1 MALVQSRTL
10 PHFNIPLSPILS
22 SLHAPSSLF
31 RREIRPVT
39 SPLSSSTAGNLP
51 CSPLT
56 RPRKLLCPPPRG
68 KFVREDYLVV
78 RPISRSISPYCLVDF
93 EIFMFVFV
101 LWLPFSYFWEIELV
115 GRKISSSHFCPEAW
129 HGMIYGSSINYS
141 TNTLLN
147 ASELRFLNLNLVDV
161 SWDQQVGAL
170 LIAGC
175 FFSFAYGLTEE
186 IVSSRTSRT
195 GERR

>member
-1 MALVQSRTL
+1 MSQLKTASIALSSKTPQKRKLKSFAVSISKMALVQSRTL

-31 RREIRPVT
+31 RREIRPIT

-101 LWLPFSYFWEIELV
+101 L
-115 GRKISSSHFCPEAW
+115 
-129 HGMIYGSSINYS
+129 
-141 TNTLLN
+141 
-147 ASELRFLNLNLVDV
+147 
-161 SWDQQVGAL
+161 
-170 LIAGC
+170 
-175 FFSFAYGLTEE
+175 
-186 IVSSRTSRT
+186 
-195 GERR
+195 